1 MLVTTRCGW
10 ILHGCYMSIP
20 DEGILQ
26 TIDKFDRVLFL
37 GDGMPILD
45 IKIASFKT
53 KVKNAEGLPIP

>member
-1 MLVTTRCGW
+1 
-10 ILHGCYMSIP
+10 MSIP